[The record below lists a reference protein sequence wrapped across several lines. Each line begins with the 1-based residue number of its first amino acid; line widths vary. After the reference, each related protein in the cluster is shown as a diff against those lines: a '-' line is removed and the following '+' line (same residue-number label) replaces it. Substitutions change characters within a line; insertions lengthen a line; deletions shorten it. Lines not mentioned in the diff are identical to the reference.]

1 MMIATSTEGLVKQ
14 QENRTVPY
22 TAAAL
27 VFLRVALLLV
37 GSVVLAQTTVTT
49 WHYNDSLTS
58 ANMTETVLTPSNV
71 NVASFGKLSTKPV
84 DGIIVGQPLYLPGV
98 SIPGLGVHNVVYVAT
113 MHDSVYAF
121 DADNA
126 STFPLWFTSILA
138 YSPAGATTVPSS
150 VKRNSGV
157 TAWTEVGIVSTPVI
171 DSSSGTLYLVAETYE
186 NSKVV
191 HRLHALDVTT
201 GLEKLGGPT
210 TIVAT
215 YTLNGATTKFAD
227 LYQLNRPGL
236 LLANGHI
243 YIAFGSN
250 CCNAYSQGW
259 VLSYNAATLQ
269 QEGTFTPEPGKTLA
283 SIWQKGAALSADSAG
298 NIYAETSEG
307 RYVSGTNLS
316 SSVIKLSQAGTS
328 LVLADW
334 FTPYNQAYLT
344 YHDLDLN
351 DGVLILPDQPGPYP
365 HELIAEGKE
374 GTIYVL
380 NRDNMGQFCSTCTT
394 GDTQIVQEIPLGAGK
409 QSGTPVYWNN
419 TVYFTG
425 TSSPIFAY
433 TLNNGA
439 LVVPPAVQ
447 SSKFES
453 GHHAII
459 TANGNSNGILW
470 FRSGNGFRA
479 ANAVTLKTLY
489 YTNQTSRDYLP
500 LLAHFATPISADG
513 KIFIGTTNSLVVYGL
528 LAAPSAR
535 GQNGLSSTVA
545 QDGDS
550 SVKRADD
557 KDEASSGCCRR

>member
-1 MMIATSTEGLVKQ
+1 MIIATSTEGLVKQ

-22 TAAAL
+22 TAGAL

-37 GSVVLAQTTVTT
+37 GSVALAQTTVTT

-58 ANMTETVLTPSNV
+58 ANMTETVLTPANV

-215 YTLNGATTKFAD
+215 YTLNGTTTKFAD

-334 FTPYNQAYLT
+334 FTPYNQAYLA

-409 QSGTPVYWNN
+409 ESGTPVYWNN

-425 TSSPIFAY
+425 TASPIYAY
-433 TLNNGA
+433 TLSNGV

-447 SSKFES
+447 SSKVEG

-459 TANGNSNGILW
+459 TANGNSNAILW
-470 FRSGNGFRA
+470 FRSGNSLRA
-479 ANAVTLKTLY
+479 ADAVTLKILY
-489 YTNQTSRDYLP
+489 HTNQTSRDYLP
-500 LLAHFATPISADG
+500 LLAHFATPIAADG
-513 KIFIGTTNSLVVYGL
+513 KIFIGTTTSLVVYGL

-545 QDGDS
+545 QDGHS
-550 SVKRADD
+550 GVKRADD
-557 KDEASSGCCRR
+557 SDEASSGCCRR